1 MVFKRYSKNSTEA
14 EKAKIVFQFAVML
27 ILSVVGG
34 ICFSNMLTPTAIQRF
49 TAKLY
54 ISFNASSSDVS
65 FLDIFSKIAL
75 VDVACV
81 LLLFVFSFSFI
92 NYVVSDITI
101 LFCGF
106 RFGVNSA
113 VIKLAGFE
121 QLGIGNSLVFWIL
134 KGLLLLFVLLYACLA
149 AFKSL
154 ELRKAGVSR
163 RTTINNKSLFRIVLY
178 TISAIIITLLIDGL
192 YCLLIYVL

>member
-1 MVFKRYSKNSTEA
+1 MFRSYLKNSTET

-27 ILSVVGG
+27 IVSVIGG

-54 ISFNASSSDVS
+54 ISFNASSPEVS
-65 FLDIFSKIAL
+65 FWDIFSKIAL
-75 VDVACV
+75 VDIACILV
-81 LLLFVFSFSFI
+81 LFVFSFSFI
-92 NYVVSDITI
+92 NYVISDIVI
-101 LFCGF
+101 LFLGF

-121 QLGIGNSLVFWIL
+121 QLGIGNSLVFWIF
-134 KGLLLLFVLLYACLA
+134 KGVLLLAVVLYACLA

-154 ELRKAGVSR
+154 EFRKIGANR
-163 RTTINNKSLFRIVLY
+163 RTTINNKSLFRIILY
-178 TISAIIITLLIDGL
+178 TLSTIVVTLIIDGI